1 MSFWEALCMIY
12 YVAFRVIGA
21 FAIALAPFV
30 LAYYT
35 SEWWALLMIISV
47 PVGAAIFCSKW

>member
-1 MSFWEALCMIY
+1 MSFWECLCMIY
-12 YVAFRVIGA
+12 YGAFRVIGA

-47 PVGAAIFCSKW
+47 PVGCAMCCSKW